1 MLAIVWIA
9 GGATCYR
16 GQRLSDFNPPPVV
29 FETQPR
35 IEEVIAAVN
44 RTDTITMMQSTS
56 TTVELLNSPVPRLNA
71 SLALERPRRFRL
83 RASLPILLGASLD
96 VGSNDELFWMRYPDD
111 GVRQTLLYARHDQF
125 QPQMPGSPLA
135 VDPTWLIEALGL
147 VHIDPNL
154 VQQGPTPRGDGQLE
168 LRTRVPTPG
177 GDHDRVLLIDAKR
190 GFVVSQYLY
199 GPNGR
204 LVASATGSEHE
215 YYEEQRVVLPHSVE
229 IHLAASGGSP
239 PVGLQVEVGSYALN
253 QLLGEDPRQFEIPSE
268 GNHQV
273 VDLSRLAGPVTP
285 PPLERGATA
294 APAPGSTAPGSM
306 APGAT
311 IPGGG
316 GGSYSPAYPPG
327 AASPYRPPPTDR
339 AAIERPHTE
348 RNAIAPY
355 GVAPN
360 GVAPHA
366 AAPNGGTWSGQRPA
380 AAPVEP
386 VRQYVPTAA
395 FRPTLRGTERR

>member
-1 MLAIVWIA
+1 MLSIVWTA
-9 GGATCYR
+9 GGATCHR
-16 GQRLSDFNPPPVV
+16 GQRLNDFNPPPVV

-35 IEEVIAAVN
+35 IDEVVAAVN
-44 RTDTITMMQSTS
+44 RTDAITKMQSTS

-125 QPQMPGSPLA
+125 QPQMPGSPLP

-177 GDHDRVLLIDAKR
+177 GDYNRVLMIDGTG

-199 GPNGR
+199 GPDGR
-204 LVASATGSEHE
+204 LVASASGSEHE

-273 VDLSRLAGPVTP
+273 VDLSRLAGPVAP
-285 PPLERGATA
+285 PPLDRGATA
-294 APAPGSTAPGSM
+294 AQQPRSM
-306 APGAT
+306 GPGAMM
-311 IPGGG
+311 PGAGG
-316 GGSYSPAYPPG
+316 DGYSPAYPPG
-327 AASPYRPPPTDR
+327 AASPYRPPPVDGAAIGGTRAEGSETDR
-339 AAIERPHTE
+339 RAA
-348 RNAIAPY
+348 APY
-355 GVAPN
+355 GP
-360 GVAPHA
+360 GLHGGTSEDQSQA
-366 AAPNGGTWSGQRPA
+366 AAPI
-380 AAPVEP
+380 EP

-395 FRPTLRGTERR
+395 RLPLLRGMRR